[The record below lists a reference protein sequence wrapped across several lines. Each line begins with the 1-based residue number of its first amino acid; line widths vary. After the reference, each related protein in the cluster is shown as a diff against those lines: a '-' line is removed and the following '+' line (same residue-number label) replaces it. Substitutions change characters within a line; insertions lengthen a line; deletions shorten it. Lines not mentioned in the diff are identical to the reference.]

1 MELAEVEIASYLAYR
16 EGWNPGVN
24 DGLVFYN
31 TDENG
36 FFIAEVDG
44 RVAGCISAVKYSK
57 DFGFIGFYI
66 IDKEFRKGPAG
77 TMLGLAALKYLKN
90 CNIGIDGVLSRINN
104 YQNIGFK
111 LAYRNIRYEGIGGH
125 YKYSSKVFHASVIDI
140 EEISNYDS
148 SCFPARREK
157 FLESWLKMVHS
168 NSFVYYDEKIRG
180 YGVIRPCR
188 KGYKIGPIFA
198 DNPLVA
204 DEIYK
209 ALVSKAIDEIVYLDV
224 PEINQAAVDIAMKY
238 DMKKVFETARMY
250 SKYEPLI
257 DINKI
262 FGITSFELG

>member
-1 MELAEVEIASYLAYR
+1 
-16 EGWNPGVN
+16 
-24 DGLVFYN
+24 
-31 TDENG
+31 
-36 FFIAEVDG
+36 
-44 RVAGCISAVKYSK
+44 
-57 DFGFIGFYI
+57 
-66 IDKEFRKGPAG
+66 
-77 TMLGLAALKYLKN
+77 
-90 CNIGIDGVLSRINN
+90 
-104 YQNIGFK
+104 
-111 LAYRNIRYEGIGGH
+111 
-125 YKYSSKVFHASVIDI
+125 VIDI